1 MPLPDLGTIPSPS
14 TVGSHSDLAAVDAA
28 ILDAV
33 DQLPPRIR
41 AVARYHLGFTPAP
54 RPAEQHRG
62 KALRPRLAL
71 AAARCGPTPERA
83 VAAAV
88 SVELLHGFSLL
99 HDDIMDGDRT
109 RRGRAAAWVVYGVP
123 AALLTGDAL
132 LTLALGVL
140 ADSGSA
146 ACTGVCVRMMNA
158 LVRGQGNDLAFEDD
172 QQVTVDAYLEM
183 AEGKTGALTGAA
195 CELAAI
201 LAGAAPVVV
210 EALERFGR
218 HAGVAFQI
226 ADDIL
231 GIWGD
236 SRRTGKPVG
245 SDLAAGKRT
254 LPVVAALHAADAQAG
269 QLRALLGTGVP
280 LTEAQTR
287 QATVLVGRLGG
298 RATAEAVAQQQLD
311 LALDALHCSGL
322 PAVARKDLRS
332 MAHHMTGRSR

>member
-1 MPLPDLGTIPSPS
+1 MPLPDLATAPYPSA
-14 TVGSHSDLAAVDAA
+14 VGSHSDLAAVDAA

-41 AVARYHLGFTPAP
+41 TVAKYHLGFSSGP
-54 RPAEQHRG
+54 RPAEHRG

-109 RRGRAAAWVVYGVP
+109 RRGRAAAWVVHGVP

-146 ACTGVCVRMMNA
+146 ECMRVCVRMMSA
-158 LVRGQGNDLAFEDD
+158 LVRGQGNDLAFEED

-195 CELAAI
+195 CELAAT
-201 LAGAAPVVV
+201 LAGAPPVVV

-218 HAGVAFQI
+218 HAGTAFQI

-245 SDLAAGKRT
+245 SDLAARKKT
-254 LPVVAALHAADAQAG
+254 LPVVAALHAADPEAG
-269 QLRALLGTGVP
+269 QLRALLDTGVP
-280 LTEAQTR
+280 LTEAQTQ
-287 QATVLVGRLGG
+287 QATVLVGQLGG
-298 RATAEAVAQQQLD
+298 RTTAEAIAQQHLD
-311 LALDALHCSGL
+311 LALEALQCCDL
-322 PAVARKDLRS
+322 PAGARGELRTL
-332 MAHHMTGRSR
+332 AHHMAARSR

>member
-1 MPLPDLGTIPSPS
+1 MPLPDLATTPYASA
-14 TVGSHSDLAAVDAA
+14 VGLHSDLAAVDAA

-33 DQLPPRIR
+33 DQLPPGIR
-41 AVARYHLGFTPAP
+41 AVARYHLGFTSGP
-54 RPAEQHRG
+54 RPAEHRG

-71 AAARCGPTPERA
+71 AAARCGPAPERA

-88 SVELLHGFSLL
+88 AVELLHGFSLL

-146 ACTGVCVRMMNA
+146 ASMDVCVRMMSA
-158 LVRGQGNDLAFEDD
+158 LVRGQSNDLAFEDD

-195 CELAAI
+195 CELAAT
-201 LAGAAPVVV
+201 LAGAPPVVV

-218 HAGVAFQI
+218 HAGIAFQI
-226 ADDIL
+226 ADDVL

-245 SDLAAGKRT
+245 SDLAARKKT
-254 LPVVAALHAADAQAG
+254 LPVVAALHAADAEAG
-269 QLRALLGTGVP
+269 QLRALLDTGVP

-287 QATVLVGRLGG
+287 QATVLIGRLGG
-298 RATAEAVAQQQLD
+298 RTTAEAIAQQHLD
-311 LALDALHCSGL
+311 LALEALHCCDL
-322 PAVARKDLRS
+322 PAVAREELCS
-332 MAHHMTGRSR
+332 MAHHMAARSR